1 MSLFL
6 LRLMKNTTTPMM
18 AAKAMT
24 PTTTPTAMPT
34 LLGPPDDLEIAELE
48 LAGAA
53 VGATVLVTM
62 AASVEV
68 ELGAPSVAVDDTELE
83 LSGAVSTSPVSPER

>member
-18 AAKAMT
+18 AAKAIT

-34 LLGPPDDLEIAELE
+34 LLGPPDDLETAELE

-68 ELGAPSVAVDDTELE
+68 ELGALVAVDDAELA